1 MRNYELTLV
10 LPGKA
15 TAAKKKDVLEKIE
28 KIVKVNKGKVV
39 KADDWGKKD
48 LAYNIAKNDSGIF
61 LYFDLEMPTEAV
73 KNIKDKLKLEDD
85 IIRYL
90 LISKDK

>member
-15 TAAKKKDVLEKIE
+15 TEAKKKDVVEKLEKLL
-28 KIVKVNKGKVV
+28 KVNSGKVV
-39 KADDWGKKD
+39 KSDDWGVKD
-48 LAYNIAKNDSGIF
+48 LAYMINKNDAGRF
-61 LYFDLEMPTEAV
+61 LYFDIEVAPSAV
-73 KNIKDKLKLEDD
+73 KNLRDKLKLDDD

-90 LISKDK
+90 LISQG

>member
-1 MRNYELTLV
+1 MRNYELTIV

-15 TAAKKKDVLEKIE
+15 TAAKKKDVIERIE
-28 KIVKVNKGKVV
+28 KMVTANGGSITKT
-39 KADDWGKKD
+39 DDWGKKD
-48 LAYNIAKNDSGIF
+48 LAYDIKKNDSGVF
-61 LYFDLEMPTEAV
+61 VYFELEMPSQAA
-73 KNIKDKLKLEDD
+73 KAIKDKIRLEDD